1 MLIEYKVRFAKD
13 GVTITQIVEPD
24 GGSGSGPGGS
34 GNGSGIG
41 PGGGGNGSGIGPGGS
56 GNGSSI
62 SPGGSGNGSGIGPG
76 GSGNGS
82 GIGPGGSA
90 FVSGTGRIVV
100 LGPLVID
107 APCMTSAPYTG
118 QPLVLKHF
126 HLQKQQMLNWCW
138 AAVAVSVQR
147 FFDPESSMR
156 QCDMVQTLNPDVKD
170 CCGNPIPAPCNKVG
184 LLQDA
189 LTKVAC
195 LQKVIRGPLSFS
207 QIQEQMS
214 AGLPVCVRIGWNGGS
229 EVSGHFVVING
240 WGLSPTDVPLVHVL
254 DPYFSNGVWPYAALI
269 SAGYQQGNG
278 QWTDTFLVKQ

>member
-1 MLIEYKVRFAKD
+1 MLIEYKVRFLKD
-13 GVTITQIVEPD
+13 GVTITQIVQPD
-24 GGSGSGPGGS
+24 GSSGSGPGGS
-34 GNGSGIG
+34 ADGSSIGPGGSANGSNIGPGGSANGSSIGPGGSANGSGIG
-41 PGGGGNGSGIGPGGS
+41 PGGGGL
-56 GNGSSI
+56 
-62 SPGGSGNGSGIGPG
+62 
-76 GSGNGS
+76 
-82 GIGPGGSA
+82 
-90 FVSGTGRIVV
+90 VSGTGRIVV

-107 APCMTSAPYTG
+107 APCVTTAPSPS
-118 QPLVLKHF
+118 QQLLLKHF

-138 AAVAVSVQR
+138 AAVSVSVER
-147 FFDPESSMR
+147 FFNPESFLR
-156 QCDMVQTLNPDVKD
+156 QCDMIQALNPDVND
-170 CCGNPIPAPCNKVG
+170 CCGKPIPAPCNKVG

-195 LQKVIRGPLSFS
+195 LQKVVRGPLSFA

-240 WGLSPTDVPLVHVL
+240 WSLSPSNAPLVHVL
-254 DPYFSNGVWPYAALI
+254 DPFFPNGAWPYAALI